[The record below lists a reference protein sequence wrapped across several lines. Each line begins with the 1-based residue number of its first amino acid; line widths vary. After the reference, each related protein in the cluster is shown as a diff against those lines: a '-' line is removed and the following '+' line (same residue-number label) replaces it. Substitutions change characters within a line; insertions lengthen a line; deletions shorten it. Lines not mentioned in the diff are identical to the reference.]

1 MDARSLLFKLKDA
14 FNLHDMENFSDCFH
28 EDYDSEQPAHPGRSF
43 QGRKQAVK
51 NWAGNFTEMPDFT
64 AELVNYAITENTFWA
79 EWDWKGTRKDHSQLH
94 MRGITIFGVD
104 KGRIRWGRLFVE
116 PVDESGKDI
125 EAAVKELM
133 HGKKKI

>member
-14 FNLHDMENFSDCFH
+14 FNLHDMESFSDCFH

-64 AELVNYAITENTFWA
+64 AELVNYAITENT
-79 EWDWKGTRKDHSQLH
+79 
-94 MRGITIFGVD
+94 
-104 KGRIRWGRLFVE
+104 
-116 PVDESGKDI
+116 
-125 EAAVKELM
+125 
-133 HGKKKI
+133 